1 MALNAAADAPTIPW
15 AEWRARELNRVF
27 HEQGCAGSVSQIK
40 AATVRHGERV
50 PQGLGQASESS
61 APRKTQS

>member
-40 AATVRHGERV
+40 AATVRHGE
-50 PQGLGQASESS
+50 S
-61 APRKTQS
+61 KK